1 VVRLWI
7 TGANANGLKYIT
19 RGSYTG
25 CTRNSRGKP
34 TRDWFLSL
42 SLSLSLSH
50 FFSPTSG
57 NFPKRAPTVSFPPRG
72 FRANVETSEQIARA
86 CGRNRVREKDARRE
100 TRTRARRRDTFSTL
114 SSRRGF
120 SALLR
125 GAKMTLS
132 FMRCKAREQVGEK

>member
-42 SLSLSLSH
+42 SLSLSFSLFLS
-50 FFSPTSG
+50 
-57 NFPKRAPTVSFPPRG
+57 NERKFPKAGADSVVSSARLSRECGNERAD
-72 FRANVETSEQIARA
+72 RA
-86 CGRNRVREKDARRE
+86 RVRTQQSERERCAARNAN
-100 TRTRARRRDTFSTL
+100 AR
-114 SSRRGF
+114 
-120 SALLR
+120 
-125 GAKMTLS
+125 
-132 FMRCKAREQVGEK
+132 KAA